1 LVNRIQNIR
10 KNNDFN
16 ITDRI
21 NVTLQKHEAIL
32 PAVTQFGAYIQEEVL
47 ANSLEL
53 ADSVDG
59 EEVELLDGVVV
70 GVKVES

>member
-1 LVNRIQNIR
+1 V
-10 KNNDFN
+10 
-16 ITDRI
+16 
-21 NVTLQKHEAIL
+21 A
-32 PAVTQFGAYIQEEVL
+32 QFGAYIQEEVL

-70 GVKVES
+70 GILVRN